1 MAAAVARRESPRS
14 PLTQLRWVVQ
24 DSWTV
29 ARRHLLHIRYMPEKL
44 ADVTIQPLIFVFMF
58 AYIFGSAIVVPGGH
72 YRDFL
77 MPGIFTQSMAFA
89 SMSIMVGIVND
100 MSKGVMDRFRS
111 LPMSRAAVL
120 IGHTG
125 ANLIESVLGL
135 IVMTGSGLVV
145 GWRADLGLWPTL
157 AGFGVLLLFGFAM
170 TWIGAFVGLF
180 LRSVEAAQGFGM
192 VVMFPLTFVANT
204 FVPTQGMPA
213 WLRVIANWNPTSA
226 VVAACRQLFG
236 NSISTPQASTVWPLA
251 HPVIAALIWCGV
263 LIAVFLP
270 LAVWRFRW
278 AMSR

>member
-1 MAAAVARRESPRS
+1 MATIARERRQS
-14 PLTQLRWVVQ
+14 PLSGLRWVLT
-24 DSWTV
+24 DSWV
-29 ARRHLLHIRYMPEKL
+29 IARRHLLHIRYMPEKL

-58 AYIFGSAIVVPGGH
+58 AYIFGSAIVVPGGN
-72 YRDFL
+72 YRAFL
-77 MPGIFTQSMAFA
+77 MPGVFTQSMAFA
-89 SMSIMVGIVND
+89 SMTIMTGIVND
-100 MSKGVMDRFRS
+100 MQKGVMDRFRS

-125 ANLIESVLGL
+125 ASMIESVLGL
-135 IVMTGSGLVV
+135 VVMTAAGLAV
-145 GWRADLGLWPTL
+145 GWRANLGLGDTL
-157 AGFGVLLLFGFAM
+157 GAYGILLLFGLAM

-213 WLRVIANWNPTSA
+213 WLRDIANWNPTSA

-236 NSISTPQASTVWPLA
+236 NSIATSQAQTIWPLA
-251 HPVIAALIWCGV
+251 HPVAAAVIWCGL

-270 LAVWRFRW
+270 LAVLRFRW

>member
-1 MAAAVARRESPRS
+1 MSSVSLGQRSSSPAAD
-14 PLTQLRWVVQ
+14 LLWVLK
-24 DSWTV
+24 DSWTI
-29 ARRHLLHIRYMPEKL
+29 ARRHLTHIRYMPEKL

-77 MPGIFTQSMAFA
+77 MPGIYVQSMAFA

-100 MSKGVMDRFRS
+100 MQTGVMDRLRS

-125 ANLIESVLGL
+125 ASLIEGVLGL
-135 IVMTGSGLVV
+135 LVMAGAGLVV
-145 GWRADLGLWPTL
+145 GWRPELGAAQTL
-157 AGFGVLLLFGFAM
+157 GGFGLLLLFAFAM
-170 TWIGAFVGLF
+170 NWIGALFGLL
-180 LRSVEAAQGFGM
+180 LRSVEAAQGIGM

-204 FVPTQGMPA
+204 FVPTGGMPS

-226 VVAACRQLFG
+226 VVAAVRQLFG
-236 NSISTPQASTVWPLA
+236 NALPTGQGGTIWPLA
-251 HPVIAALIWCGV
+251 HPVLAAVLWCAL

-270 LAVWRFRW
+270 LAVWRFRR
-278 AMSR
+278 AMVR